1 MKKVL
6 IVDDSLDI
14 QASLKFLLEDE
25 GYACHG
31 VVTPEAAF
39 DYVSTQEVDL
49 VLLDMNFTQDT
60 TSGKEG
66 LMAIAKLIQI
76 DPLLPIVVMTGWATL
91 DLAVAALKQGAADF
105 IAKPWDDER
114 LAHSIKVQIEK
125 RADRQHLARLSA
137 ENERLKKPQHTV
149 DFVTQSE
156 KKQRVLTQLTQLAQS
171 DMNILLTGENGTGKS
186 YYAQYVHEHSSRAGG
201 SFISINMGA
210 VSDELFNSELFGHKK
225 GAFTDAKADRVG
237 AFTLASNGSLFLDE
251 IANLSLQSQAKLLQV
266 LEERKYVAVGSH
278 KVLDNTARIISATN
292 CQLNEAIANNQF
304 RQDLYYRLN
313 TVEVE
318 IPPLRACPED
328 ILPLAER
335 FLMRFSH
342 DYKKPPPSIMPCAA
356 KALSV
361 YDFPGNVRELKHMME
376 RAVFTCSNAQVFAS
390 DLALNATPYSA
401 LQSMN
406 TATASASENHDLTL
420 DEIIE
425 QALFKRLEFHG
436 GNVSKAAKSL
446 GLSRSAWYRKM
457 DKYE

>member
-25 GYACHG
+25 GYTCHG
-31 VVTPEAAF
+31 VVTPDAAF

-66 LMAIAKLIQI
+66 LAAISQLMQI

-91 DLAVAALKQGAADF
+91 DLAVNALKQGAADF
-105 IAKPWDDER
+105 IEKPWDDER
-114 LAHSIKVQIEK
+114 LAHSIKVHIEK
-125 RADRQHLARLSA
+125 RADRQDLVRLSA
-137 ENERLKKPQHTV
+137 ENERLKKTQRSIN
-149 DFVTQSE
+149 FVTQSE
-156 KKQRVLTQLTQLAQS
+156 HKQRVLAQLTQLAQS
-171 DMNILLTGENGTGKS
+171 EMNILLTGENGTGKS
-186 YYAQYVHEHSSRAGG
+186 YYAQYIHEHSRRADG

-225 GAFTDAKADRVG
+225 GAFTDAKEDRVG

-251 IANLSLQSQAKLLQV
+251 IANLSLRSQAKLLQV
-266 LEERKYVAVGSH
+266 LEERKYTAVGSH
-278 KVLDNTARIISATN
+278 KVLENTARIISATN
-292 CQLNEAIANNQF
+292 SKLHDAIANQAF

-318 IPPLRACPED
+318 IPPLRSCPED

-335 FLMRFSH
+335 FLSQFSH
-342 DYKKPPPSIMPCAA
+342 NYKKPLASLMPCAV
-356 KALSV
+356 KALNQ
-361 YDFPGNVRELKHMME
+361 YEFLGNVRELKHMME
-376 RAVFTCSNAQVFAS
+376 RVVFTCANAKVFAS
-390 DLALNATPYSA
+390 DLALNNASD
-401 LQSMN
+401 QSLHS
-406 TATASASENHDLTL
+406 TTKSTSVIPENHDLTL
-420 DEIIE
+420 DEIVE
-425 QALFKRLEFHG
+425 QALFSRLAFHG

>member
-31 VVTPEAAF
+31 VVTPEAAIE
-39 DYVSTQEVDL
+39 YVSTQDVDL

-66 LMAIAKLIQI
+66 LAAIAKLIQV

-91 DLAVAALKQGAADF
+91 ELAVTALKQGAADF
-105 IAKPWDDER
+105 IEKPWDDQR
-114 LAHSIKVQIEK
+114 LAHSIKVQLEK
-125 RADRQHLARLSA
+125 RVDREHLVRLSA
-137 ENERLKKPQHTV
+137 ENERLKKPQKTV
-149 DFVTQSE
+149 HCETHSE

-171 DMNILLTGENGTGKS
+171 NMNILLTGENGTGKS
-186 YYAQYVHEHSSRAGG
+186 YYAQYVHEHSNRAGG
-201 SFISINMGA
+201 SFVAINMGA

-225 GAFTDAKADRVG
+225 GAFTDAKEDRVG

-266 LEERKYVAVGSH
+266 LEEREYSAVGSH
-278 KVLDNTARIISATN
+278 KVLNNTARIISATN
-292 CQLNEAIANNQF
+292 CQLNKAIANNQF

-313 TVEVE
+313 TAEVE
-318 IPPLRACPED
+318 IPPLRECPED

-335 FLMRFSH
+335 FLMRFSK
-342 DYKKPPPSIMPCAA
+342 DNNKPSPTLMPCAV
-356 KALSV
+356 KALNG
-361 YDFPGNVRELKHMME
+361 YEFLGNIRELKHMME
-376 RAVFTCSNAQVFAS
+376 RVVFTCIGAQVFAS
-390 DLALNATPYSA
+390 DLALTPTQRTVQPS
-401 LQSMN
+401 LQTDN
-406 TATASASENHDLTL
+406 LIAPEHHDLTL
-420 DEIIE
+420 DEIVE
-425 QALFKRLEFHG
+425 QALFKRLEFHD

-457 DKYE
+457 NKYE